1 MSLEHKKIQKDLL
14 DVYYGEKSMTEEIR
28 RHLNTCSE
36 CTEYWN
42 ELELIKKNMTL
53 FDTDIEID
61 ERIIGRAFRK
71 SSIIMER
78 RKNIKDLLVFAVI
91 SSLILSV
98 LGLIIYMGYGKRIIM
113 AQIIIM
119 VCVPLLVPFMIR
131 QRLMEEEQ

>member
-119 VCVPLLVPFMIR
+119 VCVTLLVPFMIR